1 MNTQE
6 FMEAVLPKEGMYCIV
21 GINDGPGTKTSF
33 HATIDEA
40 IDRAVELS
48 DADTNAFFACAVFD
62 DPTIGRK
69 TPNVRALQ
77 SIYLDIDC
85 GEAKPYEDQ
94 QAGLEALL
102 RFIEATSLPVPTVV
116 SSGYGL
122 HVYWAFPSALTRLE
136 WKPLAERMKGLCK
149 EHGLMIDM
157 AVTADA
163 ARILRVPGTYNYKRG
178 NKVEVTVLVDG
189 APVDPEQFR
198 QVLGVTI
205 LLGEAPDYIRED
217 GPSPL
222 MQQLFSDKEKRFSLI
237 LERCAR
243 DDGCQQLAHIATEQ
257 RGLDYNLWRAGL
269 SIARNC
275 VDWDIAIHA
284 ISSEDERYDFEAT
297 VRKSEDLIDKPY
309 RCETFE
315 TLRPGG
321 CKGCPHKGKIKSPI
335 VLGVEIAISEEKVL
349 VEMEDDGTPVE
360 YEMPPLPPPYV
371 RAKSGAIYVQA
382 GDDEAE
388 AELIYE
394 HSLYLVKRMTDS
406 SRGDLT
412 LARVHLPR
420 ERAREF
426 IIPLVAMTS
435 KDDLRK
441 VLSSNGV
448 LSAGKALD
456 KLMWYVIHS
465 AKHQQLHMDTEVL
478 HSQMGWTDGD
488 TKFVLGTQ
496 EIGVSETR
504 YSPPSETTESVAMLL
519 HPKGALEQWKKVTEP
534 YAAPGAEAFAFA
546 FFTAFGAPLMKFSHY
561 NGALISLVNSQS
573 GTGKTTIMRVVN
585 SVYGHPS
592 KLLSVESDTYAH
604 KIHSMGVRN
613 NLPVTM
619 DEMTNMPNDVASKL
633 AYAVTHGQGPGRMQS
648 QSNMERRNDTTWAT
662 IAMCTSNASIVDK
675 LSSGKAT
682 ANGELMRVI
691 EFKIDS
697 LGSMSKTDAYN
708 LFEMMLMENYGVA
721 GPIYIDYLV
730 KNLADVKRR
739 VADMQE
745 YIDKRAKLINRER
758 YWSATAAMNI
768 VGGQIA
774 HELGLHNIDVDA
786 VLEWVLNRLIPD
798 MRRDIIESVPM
809 IADILGDFLNANM
822 DSVLVI
828 DSNVDNR
835 VSTLGPMATMMPKRQ
850 LMVRIEPDAQ
860 RLYVSA
866 KEFKKF
872 CTERQVMYKDLLR
885 EFKDRGA
892 YMGESMKRMGKGTQ
906 LDYPAVRVYEFS
918 FQGNDFFGVESFI
931 APQ

>member
-1 MNTQE
+1 M
-6 FMEAVLPKEGMYCIV
+6 
-21 GINDGPGTKTSF
+21 
-33 HATIDEA
+33 
-40 IDRAVELS
+40 ELS
-48 DADTNAFFACAVFD
+48 DSGLNAFFACAAYD
-62 DPTIGRK
+62 DPVKGRK
-69 TPNVRALQ
+69 TFNARALK
-77 SIYLDIDC
+77 SIYIDLDC
-85 GEAKPYEDQ
+85 GNSKPYPNQ

-102 RFIEATSLPVPTVV
+102 AFIETNSLPIPTVV

-122 HVYWAFPSALTRLE
+122 HIYWALPTELARVD

-149 EHGLMIDM
+149 EQGLLIDM
-157 AVTADA
+157 SVTADA

-178 NKVEVTVLVDG
+178 AKAEVEILVEG
-189 APVDPEQFR
+189 APVDMEQLR

-205 LLGEAPDYIRED
+205 LLGDAPDYIKEA

-222 MQQLFSDKEKRFSLI
+222 MQALFSDKEKRFSLI

-243 DDGCQQLAHIATEQ
+243 DDGCQQLAHIATQ
-257 RGLDYNLWRAGL
+257 QQGLDYNLWRAGL

-309 RCETFE
+309 KCETFE

-335 VLGVEIAISEEKVL
+335 VLGLEIAVSEEKVM

-360 YEMPPLPPPYV
+360 YEMPPLPHPYV
-371 RAKSGAIYVQA
+371 RAKSGAIYVQPN
-382 GDDEAE
+382 DDESE
-388 AELIYE
+388 AELVYE
-394 HSLYLVKRMTDS
+394 HPLYLVKRMTDS
-406 SRGDLT
+406 SRGDLA
-412 LARVHLPR
+412 LARLHLPR

-426 IIPLVAMTS
+426 IIPLIAMTS

-441 VLSSNGV
+441 VLSANGV
-448 LSAGKALD
+448 LSAGKALER
-456 KLMWYVIHS
+456 LMWYVIHS
-465 AKHQQLHMDTEVL
+465 AKQQQLHMDTEVL
-478 HSQMGWTDGD
+478 HSQMGWTDSD

-504 YSPPSETTESVAMLL
+504 YSPPSETTESIAMLL
-519 HPKGALEQWKKVTEP
+519 HPKGSLEQWKKVTEP
-534 YAAPGAEAFAFA
+534 YAASGAEAFAFA

-619 DEMTNMPNDVASKL
+619 DEMTNMQNDVASKL

-648 QSNMERRNDTTWAT
+648 QSNMERKNDTTWAT
-662 IAMCTSNASIVDK
+662 IAMCTSNSSIVDK
-675 LSSGKAT
+675 LSAGKAT

-697 LGSMSKTDAYN
+697 LNSMSKTDAYN
-708 LFEMMLMENYGVA
+708 LFEMLLMENYGVA

-730 KNLADVKRR
+730 KNLADVRRR
-739 VADMQE
+739 VAEMQE
-745 YIDKRAKLINRER
+745 YIDKRAALVNRER

-774 HELGLHNIDVDA
+774 YELGLHTIDVSA
-786 VLEWVLNRLIPD
+786 VLEWVLSRLIPD

-822 DSVLVI
+822 DSVLII
-828 DSNVDNR
+828 DSKVDNR
-835 VSTLGPMATMMPKRQ
+835 VSALGPMATMMPRRQ
-850 LMVRIEPDAQ
+850 LLIRVEPDTQ
-860 RLYVSA
+860 RLFVAA
-866 KEFKKF
+866 KDFKKF

-892 YMGESMKRMGKGTQ
+892 YKGESMKRMGKGTQ

-918 FQGNDFFGVESFI
+918 FEGNDFFGIESLI

>member
-6 FMEAVLPKEGMYCIV
+6 FMEMVLPAEGNYCIL
-21 GINDGPGTKTSF
+21 GIKGSHVRTTF
-33 HATIDEA
+33 HSTIEEA
-40 IDRAVELS
+40 AAKALEHTNEER
-48 DADTNAFFACAVFD
+48 DTYFACATFVD
-62 DPTIGRK
+62 VAKGRK
-69 TPNVRALQ
+69 TPNVHALK
-77 SIYLDIDC
+77 SLYIDIDC
-85 GEAKPYEDQ
+85 GPSKPYEDQ
-94 QAGLEALL
+94 QVGLEALL
-102 RFIEATSLPVPTVV
+102 AFIDATSLPVPTVV

-122 HVYWAFPSALTRLE
+122 HVYWALSSALSRVD
-136 WKPLAERMKGLCK
+136 WKPLAERLKGLCK
-149 EHGLMIDM
+149 ERGLMIDM
-157 AVTADA
+157 AVTADS
-163 ARILRVPGTYNYKRG
+163 ARVLRVPGSINFKRG
-178 NKVEVTVLVDG
+178 NKVLAEILVEG
-189 APVDPEQFR
+189 SPVDPEEVR
-198 QVLGVTI
+198 QLLGVTI
-205 LLGEAPDYIRED
+205 LLGEAPDYIREQ
-217 GPSPL
+217 GPSAL
-222 MQQLFSDKEKRFSLI
+222 MQSLFSDKEKRFSLI

-243 DDGCQQLAHIATEQ
+243 DDGCQQLLHVATQQKEA
-257 RGLDYNLWRAGL
+257 DYNLWRAGL

-284 ISSEDERYDFEAT
+284 ISSEDERYDFETT

-335 VLGVEIAISEEKVL
+335 VLGIEIAISEEKVV
-349 VEMEDDGTPVE
+349 VELEDDGSPIE
-360 YEMPPLPPPYV
+360 YEMPSLPPPYV
-371 RAKSGAIYVQA
+371 RAKSGAIYVQPN
-382 GDDEAE
+382 DDETE
-388 AELIYE
+388 AELVYE
-394 HSLYLVKRMTDS
+394 HPLYLVKRMTDS
-406 SRGDLT
+406 SRGDLA
-412 LARVHLPR
+412 LARLHLPR

-441 VLSSNGV
+441 VLSANGV
-448 LSAGKALD
+448 LSAGKALER
-456 KLMWYVIHS
+456 LMWYVIHS

-478 HSQMGWTDGD
+478 HTQMGWAEGD
-488 TKFVLGTQ
+488 TKFILGTQ

-504 YSPPSETTESVAMLL
+504 YSPPSEATESVATLL
-519 HPKGALEQWKKVTEP
+519 HPKGTLEQWKKVTEP

-546 FFTAFGAPLMKFSHY
+546 FFSAFGAPLMKFSHY
-561 NGALISLVNSQS
+561 NGSLISLVNSQS

-613 NLPVTM
+613 NLPVTL
-619 DEMTNMPNDVASKL
+619 DEMTNMTNDVASKL

-648 QSNMERRNDTTWAT
+648 QTNMERKNDTTWAT

-697 LGSMSKTDAYN
+697 MNSMSKTDAYN
-708 LFEMMLMENYGVA
+708 LFEALLMENYGVA

-730 KNLADVKRR
+730 KNLSDVKRR
-739 VADMQE
+739 VGEMQE
-745 YIDKRAKLINRER
+745 YIDKKASLVNRER

-774 HELGLHNIDVDA
+774 YELGLHSIDTDR
-786 VLEWVLNRLIPD
+786 VLEWVLNRLIPE
-798 MRRDIIESVPM
+798 MRRDINESVPM

-822 DSVLVI
+822 DSVLII
-828 DSNVDNR
+828 DSKVDNR
-835 VSTLGPMATMMPKRQ
+835 ASALGPMALMMPRRQ
-850 LMVRIEPDAQ
+850 LLIRVEPDTQ
-860 RLYVSA
+860 RLFVSA
-866 KEFKKF
+866 KDFKKF
-872 CTERQVMYKDLLR
+872 CTERQVMHKDLLR
-885 EFKDRGA
+885 EFRDRGA
-892 YMGESMKRMGKGTQ
+892 YRGESMKRMGKGTQ

-918 FQGNDFFGVESFI
+918 FEGNDFFGIESLI